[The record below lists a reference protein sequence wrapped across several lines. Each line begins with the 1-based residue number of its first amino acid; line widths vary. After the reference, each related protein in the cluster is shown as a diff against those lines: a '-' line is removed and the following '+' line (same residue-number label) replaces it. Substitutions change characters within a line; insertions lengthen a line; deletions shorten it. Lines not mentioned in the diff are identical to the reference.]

1 MSSIKELNYIKNN
14 GWGEEQVHYLPNF
27 VNDKTE
33 SQIKREEFDTPRDN
47 TLILALGRL
56 HENKAFDVLFEAL
69 VKVPNA
75 YLWLAGEGPLRKK
88 LEKQAERIGVKPRVR
103 FLGWRRDKEALFA
116 AADILVCP
124 SRHEPL
130 GNVIIEAWAQGVP
143 VVAADSSGPK
153 GLITDG
159 QTGMLFPV
167 NDANALANAMNRLIG
182 SPVLGKRLIEK
193 GKENYRLEYSQKIVV
208 DKYMKLFKKICS

>member
-1 MSSIKELNYIKNN
+1 M
-14 GWGEEQVHYLPNF
+14 
-27 VNDKTE
+27 
-33 SQIKREEFDTPRDN
+33 
-47 TLILALGRL
+47 
-56 HENKAFDVLFEAL
+56 LFEAL

-116 AADILVCP
+116 AADIMVCP

-153 GLITDG
+153 GLIEDG

-167 NDANALANAMNRLIG
+167 NDDNALANAINQLIG
-182 SPVLGKRLIEK
+182 SPELGRRLIEK
-193 GKENYRLEYSQKIVV
+193 GKENYRLEYSQNIVV